1 MLELDDGVDDQAV
14 LAAATATGP
23 GHEFARRR
31 PSLADLFR
39 GLMLAATAVFTW
51 LGGRVY
57 AGAVLRSGS
66 RVTLREALSGS

>member
-39 GLMLAATAVFTW
+39 EVVAA
-51 LGGRVY
+51 
-57 AGAVLRSGS
+57 
-66 RVTLREALSGS
+66 